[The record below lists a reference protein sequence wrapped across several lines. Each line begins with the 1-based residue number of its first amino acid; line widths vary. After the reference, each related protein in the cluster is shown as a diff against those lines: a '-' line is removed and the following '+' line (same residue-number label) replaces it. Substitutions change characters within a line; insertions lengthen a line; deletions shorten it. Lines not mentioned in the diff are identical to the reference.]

1 VAQVRPLG
9 ALLSGVAM
17 TALAW
22 TLIGLPVKGLADPG
36 TLTGM
41 GVAVAS
47 LVAFVA
53 WEAGTPS
60 LMLPLGLI
68 AASTVAATLG
78 QRLGNRPLAAAGLT
92 VVAAGFGLLATL
104 SPGDGFVAT
113 ALALFGAGAGLPSRR
128 RSRR

>member
-1 VAQVRPLG
+1 
-9 ALLSGVAM
+9 M
-17 TALAW
+17 LA
-22 TLIGLPVKGLADPG
+22 
-36 TLTGM
+36 
-41 GVAVAS
+41 
-47 LVAFVA
+47 
-53 WEAGTPS
+53 
-60 LMLPLGLI
+60 LGLI

-104 SPGDGFVAT
+104 SPGDGFVVVAT